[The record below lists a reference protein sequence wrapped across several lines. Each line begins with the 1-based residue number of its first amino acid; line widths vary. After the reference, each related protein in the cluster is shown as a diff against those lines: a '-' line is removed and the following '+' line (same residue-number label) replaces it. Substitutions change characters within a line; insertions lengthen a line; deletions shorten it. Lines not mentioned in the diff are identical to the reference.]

1 MFAPSLVVVNE
12 YFDKKRSVALGLSSA
27 GSSVGAFVVPHL
39 MEFLFDQ
46 FGYSGGL
53 LVLGAITYNGCV
65 SGALYRPLDKP
76 VTPNPAAMVTAPTSD
91 GGQAA
96 DVVVVGTRSR
106 LRRVAIAV
114 DGLFDFS
121 VWRDWRFAV
130 FAVSQGLC
138 LMCLVPVWLLLP
150 AVAKDN
156 GLTEANNLMS
166 L

>member
-12 YFDKKRSVALGLSSA
+12 YFDKKRSIALGLSTA

-46 FGYSGGL
+46 FGFSGGL

-65 SGALYRPLDKP
+65 SGALYRPLNKP
-76 VTPNPAAMVTAPTSD
+76 VTPNPAARVTEPSRD
-91 GGQAA
+91 GGQVAG
-96 DVVVVGTRSR
+96 GTRSR
-106 LRRVAIAV
+106 LWRAAIAV

-130 FAVSQGLC
+130 FAVSQGVC
-138 LMCLVPVWLLLP
+138 LLCLVPVWLLLP

-156 GLTEANNLMS
+156 GLTEATNLMS